1 MAAAMGGYFKGYVV
15 WWSSIYLGV
24 NSIMTIAITA
34 RLVCVA
40 DKYWWSA
47 RPHIRISVLRKQASF
62 SASRCLL
69 LTAGRAIIE
78 SAFISWV
85 AVLLALIFEDT
96 PRVS

>member
-40 DKYWWSA
+40 EK
-47 RPHIRISVLRKQASF
+47 
-62 SASRCLL
+62 
-69 LTAGRAIIE
+69 
-78 SAFISWV
+78 SW
-85 AVLLALIFEDT
+85 
-96 PRVS
+96 